1 MPFLPVIV
9 APVAALFA
17 ALLESLAGCGEGTAA
32 RFAYVARAAC
42 LAGLLR
48 IGGCCRGMLGGECER
63 RAEHRHLRS
72 ADCLEKCLLS
82 GVTWKTLLA
91 LSSSQFDPMCGPA
104 VRCKVDVAELAVS
117 GLVTFT
123 HRRAPMVPTLSRGCI
138 CW

>member
-1 MPFLPVIV
+1 MTEIKAFADSPDGDGVRCRFLGFRTIQLP
-9 APVAALFA
+9 LF
-17 ALLESLAGCGEGTAA
+17 
-32 RFAYVARAAC
+32 VQ
-42 LAGLLR
+42 
-48 IGGCCRGMLGGECER
+48 M
-63 RAEHRHLRS
+63 RS

-91 LSSSQFDPMCGPA
+91 LSSSQFDPMYGPA